1 MKAIQAQEI
10 GGPEVLQL
18 RDVPDPQPGEGQAL
32 VRIHATG
39 VNFIDIYQRS
49 GLYKLGLPY
58 VPGSEAAGEVV
69 ALGPGVTEF
78 AVGDRV
84 AYSNVLGAYAE
95 LAAVPAGRL
104 VRIPEGLDF
113 RQAAALMLQGMTA
126 HYLAYSVY
134 PLKVGD
140 TCLLHAAAGGVG
152 LLLIQMAKREGA
164 RVIGTVST
172 REKAELARSVG
183 ADEVILYTE
192 QDFEAEVMRLTGG
205 GGVQV
210 AYDSVGASTYEKS
223 IGSLAVR
230 GMLVLFGQASGPTPP
245 IDPMKLNAKSLFMT
259 RPTLVHY
266 TITREE
272 LLWRAGEVL
281 NRAASGELELHIG
294 GEFPL
299 SEAAEAH
306 AKLAGRETTGKL
318 LLTP

>member
-49 GLYKLGLPY
+49 GLYKLDLPY

-134 PLKVGD
+134 PLKAGD

-223 IGSLAVR
+223 IGSLAIR

-266 TITREE
+266 TMTREE

-281 NRAASGELELHIG
+281 NRAASGELELHVG

>member
-134 PLKVGD
+134 PLKAGD

-266 TITREE
+266 TMTREE

>member
-69 ALGPGVTEF
+69 ALGPGGAEF

-134 PLKVGD
+134 PLKAGD

-172 REKAELARSVG
+172 REKAELAKSVG

-210 AYDSVGASTYEKS
+210 AFDSVGASTYEKS

>member
-84 AYSNVLGAYAE
+84 AYSNVLGAYAA

-134 PLKVGD
+134 PLKAGD

-172 REKAELARSVG
+172 REKAELAKSVG

-210 AYDSVGASTYEKS
+210 AFDSVGASTYEKS

>member
-18 RDVPDPQPGEGQAL
+18 RNVPDPQPGEGQAL

-39 VNFIDIYQRS
+39 INFIDIYQRS
-49 GLYKLGLPY
+49 GLYKLDLPY

-134 PLKVGD
+134 PLKAGD

-266 TITREE
+266 TLTREE

>member
-39 VNFIDIYQRS
+39 INFIDIYQRS
-49 GLYKLGLPY
+49 GLYKLDLPY

-104 VRIPEGLDF
+104 VKIPEGLDF

-134 PLKVGD
+134 PLKAGD

-152 LLLIQMAKREGA
+152 LLLIQMAKRESA

-266 TITREE
+266 TLTREE

>member
-134 PLKVGD
+134 PLKAGD

-172 REKAELARSVG
+172 REKAELAKSVG

-210 AYDSVGASTYEKS
+210 AFDSVGASTYEKS

-281 NRAASGELELHIG
+281 NRAASGELELRIG

>member
-134 PLKVGD
+134 PLKAGD
-140 TCLLHAAAGGVG
+140 ACLLHAAAGGVG

-172 REKAELARSVG
+172 REKAELAKSVG

-230 GMLVLFGQASGPTPP
+230 GMLVLFGQASGPTPS

>member
-134 PLKVGD
+134 PLKAGD

-172 REKAELARSVG
+172 REKAELAKSVG

-210 AYDSVGASTYEKS
+210 AFDSVGASTYEKS

>member
-32 VRIHATG
+32 VRVRATG

-49 GLYKLGLPY
+49 GLYKLDLPY

-69 ALGPGVTEF
+69 ALGLGVTEF

-134 PLKVGD
+134 PLKAGD
-140 TCLLHAAAGGVG
+140 ACLLHAAAGGVG

-245 IDPMKLNAKSLFMT
+245 IDPMKLNTKSLFMT

-266 TITREE
+266 TLTREE

-294 GEFPL
+294 GEFLL

>member
-49 GLYKLGLPY
+49 GLYKLDLPY

-134 PLKVGD
+134 PLKAGD
-140 TCLLHAAAGGVG
+140 ACLLHAAAGGVG

-172 REKAELARSVG
+172 REKAELAKSVG

-192 QDFEAEVMRLTGG
+192 QDFEAEVKRLTGG

-266 TITREE
+266 TMTREE

-281 NRAASGELELHIG
+281 NRAAAGELELHIG

-306 AKLAGRETTGKL
+306 AKLGGRETTGKL

>member
-49 GLYKLGLPY
+49 GLYKLDLPY

-134 PLKVGD
+134 PLKADD

-223 IGSLAVR
+223 IGSLAIR

-266 TITREE
+266 TMTREE

-281 NRAASGELELHIG
+281 NRAASGELELHVG

>member
-39 VNFIDIYQRS
+39 INFIDIYQRS
-49 GLYKLGLPY
+49 GLYKLDLPY

-104 VRIPEGLDF
+104 VKIPEGLDF

-134 PLKVGD
+134 PLKASD

-152 LLLIQMAKREGA
+152 LLLIQIAKREGA

-172 REKAELARSVG
+172 KEKAELARSVG

-266 TITREE
+266 TKTREE
-272 LLWRAGEVL
+272 LLWRAGDVL

>member
-32 VRIHATG
+32 VRVRATG

-49 GLYKLGLPY
+49 GLYKLDLPY

-69 ALGPGVTEF
+69 ALGLGVTEF

-134 PLKVGD
+134 PLKAGD
-140 TCLLHAAAGGVG
+140 ACLLHAAAGGVG

-266 TITREE
+266 TMTREE